1 MEFTN
6 DNTDIK
12 YLKDND
18 LLKFF
23 SEEEIKNI
31 DKKYI

>member
-6 DNTDIK
+6 ENIDIK

-23 SEEEIKNI
+23 SEEEKKNI
-31 DKKYI
+31 